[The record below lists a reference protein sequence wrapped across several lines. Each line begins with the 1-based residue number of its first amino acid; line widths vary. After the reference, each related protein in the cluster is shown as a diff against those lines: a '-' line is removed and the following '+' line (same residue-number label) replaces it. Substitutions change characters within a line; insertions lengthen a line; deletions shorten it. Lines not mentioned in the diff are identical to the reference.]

1 VHARW
6 RGVSDIAAWG
16 HNDAA
21 VIGGLTGRKSLHMVR
36 NIKTG
41 FATACLVAALA
52 PGLPASAQTLV
63 IQGGTLIDGT
73 GRPPIENSVI
83 VIEGDRFK
91 AVGRSGEVAI
101 AAGAQ
106 VVDVRGRTVLPGFID
121 GHCHWEAF
129 WGELYLH
136 LGITTCIEIETNQN
150 GPWALAQKDGTN
162 IGKIRGPRIWPSGQ
176 AIGAREG
183 ELETEGSRAWR
194 GYIAVDNGDQVRA
207 AVQQKKKDGYDVIK
221 LSEYLTPDLVK
232 AAAEEAHRLGMGV
245 TSHTWDAIASAN
257 AGVDGIEH
265 IWAVGYTSI
274 MDINR
279 RRKLAIDRTAGR
291 IDAEE
296 AGALYESENFDKVI
310 APMVEHHVA
319 WTPTIAKWLRPLS
332 PSAQRFWQKEQE
344 ILTDPGANFPAAVR
358 VITEYTT
365 DKLFKRYKPEQ
376 LERTRIGY
384 AKANDFI
391 RRFVQAGGLLKEG
404 SDSPRGMAGL
414 LMHEALTMD
423 VEAGVPPMMAIEAA
437 TLNVAR
443 TFRKD
448 KDYGS
453 VEPGKVAD
461 LSIVEGNPLQDMW
474 ATTNVKTVV
483 MNGKIVDIGFH
494 KYVNPIP
501 EFNSWQQLSEHIE
514 VSPLAVTQGS
524 GPTLL
529 KVKGKGFWPFHQVLL
544 NGRELET
551 RFVSRGEL
559 DATLPAEAIQDVGMY
574 KVTVK
579 SRGEPVAE
587 SYPAPLVVRFKQ

>member
-1 VHARW
+1 MNKKIKA
-6 RGVSDIAAWG
+6 
-16 HNDAA
+16 
-21 VIGGLTGRKSLHMVR
+21 SL
-36 NIKTG
+36 
-41 FATACLVAALA
+41 ATACLMTAALM
-52 PGLPASAQTLV
+52 SAHAQAQILV

-73 GRPPIENSVI
+73 GRPPIDNSVI
-83 VIEGDRFK
+83 VIEGDRFR
-91 AVGRSGEVAI
+91 AVGRTGEVTI
-101 AAGAQ
+101 PPGAQ
-106 VVDVRGRTVLPGFID
+106 VIDAKGKTVLPGFID

-136 LGITTCIEIETNQN
+136 LGITTCVEIETNQD

-162 IGKIRGPRIWPSGQ
+162 AGKIRGPRIWPSGQ

-194 GYIAVDNGDQVRA
+194 GYIAADNADQMRA
-207 AVQQKKKDGYDVIK
+207 VIDQKKKDGYDVIK

-232 AAAEEAHRLGMGV
+232 AAADEAHRIGMGV
-245 TSHTWDAIASAN
+245 TGHTWDAIASSN

-274 MDINR
+274 MDLER

-344 ILTDPGANFPAAVR
+344 LLADPGANFPAAVR

-365 DKLFKRYKPEQ
+365 EKLFKRYKPEQ

-384 AKANDFI
+384 TKASDFI
-391 RRFVQAGGLLKEG
+391 RRFVQAGGVLKEG

-414 LMHEALTMD
+414 LMHEGMTMD
-423 VEAGVPPMMAIEAA
+423 VEAGAPPMSVIQAA
-437 TLNVAR
+437 TLNVAK
-443 TFRKD
+443 TFHKD
-448 KDYGS
+448 RDYGS

-474 ATTNVKTVV
+474 TTTNVKMVV
-483 MNGKIVDIGFH
+483 TNGKVIDIGFH

-514 VSPLAVTQGS
+514 VTPYAVTQGT
-524 GPTLL
+524 GPTIL
-529 KVKGKGFWPFHQVLL
+529 KVKGRGFWPFHQVLI

-559 DATLPAEAIQDVGMY
+559 DATLPADAIPDVGMY